1 LAVRDDGA
9 MERLATANEEAIE
22 AWNGVLFDR
31 FRQYRDVLLPG
42 LDPHGEEALRV
53 LPPRRGERVFDIG
66 CGFGDTTS
74 GSPSSS
80 PPRARR
86 CASTPPRASSLPP
99 GEAAA
104 RA

>member
-9 MERLATANEEAIE
+9 VERLATANEEAIE

-42 LDPHGEEALRV
+42 LEPHGEEALRALRPGV
-53 LPPRRGERVFDIG
+53 ASGCSTSAAGSATRR
-66 CGFGDTTS
+66 S
-74 GSPSSS
+74 GSPSSWA
-80 PPRARR
+80 PGARR